1 MIIPIRC
8 FTCSKVVANKW
19 IPYENMINE
28 GVEPKEALDRLGL
41 KRQCCRRML
50 FTHVD
55 LIEPI
60 MEYSTYDINNKETTQ
75 R

>member
-1 MIIPIRC
+1 
-8 FTCSKVVANKW
+8 
-19 IPYENMINE
+19 MINE